1 MRHSLR
7 KTASHL
13 HLGYSHGDASDGLMG
28 RRFELEVEGSL
39 LTLSI
44 DLTINFHTRDKSAGS
59 YLDAAALAR
68 NHRQLR
74 HLQCGD
80 NLVRTRLIRA
90 WESVPAPRLRMAL
103 DLGSRGCFVYA
114 VQPHS
119 LLMGGIQLDITAV
132 LEDEPPDE
140 GGAASGAQRTEH
152 A

>member
-28 RRFELEVEGSL
+28 RRFELDVEGSL

-44 DLTINFHTRDKSAGS
+44 DLTINFHTRDKTAAS

-68 NHRQLR
+68 NHRELR

-80 NLVRTRLIRA
+80 NLVRNRLTRA
-90 WESVPAPRLRMAL
+90 WESVPTPRLRMAL
-103 DLGSRGCFVYA
+103 DLGSLGRYLYA
-114 VQPHS
+114 VQPHA
-119 LLMGGIQLDITAV
+119 LFTGGIQLDVTAV
-132 LEDEPPDE
+132 LEAVRPPPAGVHRME
-140 GGAASGAQRTEH
+140 ATP
-152 A
+152 